1 MGVIQAIS
9 AFEYD
14 RLVSRIG
21 KRVSEHPALERAR
34 DDAKRVAPIDSLD
47 RGSNRIISTDR
58 PRKMRPH
65 RSGLAQDVLSLRRC
79 LNDLV
84 SVLALPA
91 MWNGRRPAE
100 IVTDSV
106 DSLMGMLSLDFC
118 YALAITGPESEP
130 IEVCKI
136 QSPGATVS
144 RRNCIARILEDWRE
158 EEQRGWNTPI
168 GYPFDG
174 GEISVFAIQMGLHGN
189 PGFLVAGSQRADFPE
204 QTETLIL
211 SVAANQAAVGLQRA
225 RLLSEQRR
233 VAIELDQR
241 VAERTKELA
250 ETNEK
255 LQLQVGLLQHLP
267 VSAWTL
273 QPDGTPDFVNSV
285 WLNFSAQSL
294 DFVRSHPEAWMTAV
308 HPDDREAASR
318 AFREGVRS
326 GKGFSFETRSLCA
339 QDGTYRWHLQQAVAL
354 RDPDGKVLKF
364 VGTTTDID
372 EQKRAEEALSR
383 TRAALAHVN
392 RATSLGVLTAS
403 ITHEVNQPLSGI
415 LTNAGTCLRML
426 NCDPPNIDGARE
438 TARRS
443 VRDANRASEVITR
456 LRALFRRKEAAEDWV
471 DLNEAAR
478 EVIAMSLSE
487 LQAHGVTLKDELA
500 DALPAIKG
508 DRIQLQQVILNL
520 IRNAAEAMNSVAGR
534 PRDLAIKTLLND
546 DNQVCL
552 TVRDSG
558 VGIDPAAV
566 DQLFESFYTT
576 KDEGMGIGLAVSRSI
591 IEAHQGRLVARN
603 NDGPGATFSFS
614 LPQQRRGYRATQQP

>member
-1 MGVIQAIS
+1 MGVIQTIS
-9 AFEYD
+9 ACEYD

-21 KRVSEHPALERAR
+21 KRVSEHPALERVL
-34 DDAKRVAPIDSLD
+34 DNAKRVAPIDSLD
-47 RGSNRIISTDR
+47 RGSNRIISTGR
-58 PRKMRPH
+58 PRKIRPH
-65 RSGLAQDVLSLRRC
+65 RRGLTEDVLSLRRC

-84 SVLALPA
+84 SVLALPT
-91 MWNGRRPAE
+91 MWSGRRPGE

-118 YALAITGPESEP
+118 YARAVTGSESEP

-136 QSPGATVS
+136 HSLRSVIS
-144 RRNCIARILEDWRE
+144 RRNWVARILEDWRE
-158 EEQRGWNTPI
+158 EGQKGWNTPI
-168 GYPFDG
+168 RYPFDD
-174 GEISVFAIQMGLHGN
+174 GEISVFAIPMGLHGN
-189 PGFLVAGSQRADFPE
+189 LGFLVAGSRRASFPA

-225 RLLSEQRR
+225 RLLNEQKL
-233 VAIELDQR
+233 VATELDRR
-241 VAERTKELA
+241 VAERTRELA

-273 QPDGTPDFVNSV
+273 RPDGTPDFVNSV
-285 WLNFSAQSL
+285 WLDFSGQSL
-294 DFVRSHPEAWMTAV
+294 DFVRSHPEAWMTAI

-318 AFREGVRS
+318 AFWEGVRT
-326 GKGFSFETRSLCA
+326 GQGFSFETRSLCT
-339 QDGTYRWHLQQAVAL
+339 QDGTYRWHLQQAVVL
-354 RDPDGKVLKF
+354 RDAEGKVLKF

-372 EQKRAEEALSR
+372 ERKRAEEALSR
-383 TRAALAHVN
+383 TRAELAHVN
-392 RATSLGVLTAS
+392 RVTSLGVLTAS

-426 NCDPPNIDGARE
+426 NSDPPNIDGARE

-443 VRDANRASEVITR
+443 IRDANRASEVVTR
-456 LRALFRRKEAAEDWV
+456 LRALFSRKQAAEDLV
-471 DLNEAAR
+471 DLNEAAK

-487 LQAHGVTLKDELA
+487 LQAYGVTLKDELA
-500 DALPAIKG
+500 DALPGITG

-520 IRNAAEAMNSVAGR
+520 IRNAAEAMTSVAGR
-534 PRDLAIKTLLND
+534 PRELLIKTVLD
-546 DNQVCL
+546 DKDQVCL

-558 VGIDPAAV
+558 VGFDPTTV

-576 KDEGMGIGLAVSRSI
+576 KNEGMGIGLAVSRSI
-591 IEAHQGRLVARN
+591 IEAHEGRLVATN
-603 NDGPGATFSFS
+603 NDGPGATFSFF
-614 LPQQRRGYRATQQP
+614 LPRRRGEHRAIQ